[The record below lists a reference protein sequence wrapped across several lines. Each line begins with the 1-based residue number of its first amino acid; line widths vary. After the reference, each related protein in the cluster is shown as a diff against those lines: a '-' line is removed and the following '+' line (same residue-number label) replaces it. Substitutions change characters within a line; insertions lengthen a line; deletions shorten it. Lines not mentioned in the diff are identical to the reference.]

1 MSISVP
7 PTIPSPSHALGGAH
21 NHSARSSPHTPAGS
35 NVTAAHAN
43 AVMRRMSIQSQH
55 SISSQAS
62 SSSSSSTAN
71 SYPVFLQRTAISN
84 AYQSSSSRGDDETLS
99 NTSENLSLSGLSSA
113 STSGPTLVAPHALA
127 SPASSTSS
135 HFKYTASPS
144 PSSAAGLGEGRGSNF
159 KVVIR
164 VRPPLPREL
173 HGDRPFQN
181 VINVDASGHVLTVS
195 ENLTAMA
202 NDGSDGSGNAGGGG
216 GAAAGA
222 SAGGAYGSHVFSF
235 DHVYDQ
241 HCTQRAVYEN
251 TAKAV
256 VESSLEGYNATI
268 FAYGQTGTGKTYT
281 MEGFNSA
288 GSVEE
293 RGIIPRAIE
302 QIFCHIQANVSA
314 RNRFL
319 VRASY
324 LQIYNESI
332 SDLLKP
338 ERNNLTIREDKKRG
352 VFVEGLSEWVVRSPE
367 EIYGLME
374 RGGAMRATG
383 STKMNEI
390 SSRSH
395 AVFIIIAEQSKTS
408 YVDTKGH
415 EMSAEEFT
423 ALVNAHQARYGT
435 HAGNGQS
442 GSGGAGGGGGGG
454 SGHPHGALH
463 PKLESMIRQS
473 FKVGK
478 LNLVDLAGSERV
490 RLSGATG
497 QRLEESK
504 KINQSLSALGNVIA
518 ALTDARGRQ
527 HIPYRDSKLTRI
539 LEDSLGGNCKTTM
552 MAMISPALEA
562 MVESLSTL
570 KFANRAKNIKNEA
583 RVNEDLDQK
592 SLLRKYERE
601 LKRLRAELEE
611 KSRNV
616 VDKRRLLELDEQR
629 RRAEEDKMAAIRALE
644 ERSREF
650 MREKEE
656 KKKLEQ
662 RISMLTSQ
670 MLMSSQKRS
679 HGGAEDVGGM
689 GGASGQTFDAEDPL
703 ILEAIK
709 EHQDRIRKEYECR
722 LADLEKERETIEEEK
737 AQVDR
742 YKQLLLKQR
751 DIMIALTQRLNER
764 DEQITALQDELDA
777 YDRHQK
783 ELEEKLDEKTAHLI
797 HLQRVT
803 MEQHASSPGKP
814 NSELLKALGDWA
826 GSSTGLTHGGSNG
839 TTDGGKPAISPEHL
853 ITHKQF
859 RPHGVDAVVY
869 ATGTNNAAN
878 GKLVSTSRDE
888 PLLSAEEK
896 MQELKKIV
904 DNQAQEH
911 TRLAKEL
918 EEVKAE
924 KVSVEFL
931 LRERLEKLVQVEMES
946 RLKHM
951 VTPAAA
957 QLQDQLNQARQKVE
971 MLENENRRLSQQEPM
986 TPACD
991 ETQRQLQTKCETLVK
1006 ERRAVQTIM
1015 EQKIKTLVNAISEAS
1030 DAALQSA
1037 GGADRLGEPAK
1048 WLTREVNA
1056 LQRLVNASIVAL
1068 RNADSASNSTSVPSS
1083 SHQPR
1088 KVSSSSEAAPTV
1100 PPTATSVSA
1109 GGSGSGKSQPSPVPT
1124 SSFTSASPPSQAASN
1139 NMSVEELIQQRRAQ
1153 LQRDRQQQ
1161 QQQQQI

>member
-1 MSISVP
+1 MRSTCDYTNSPRGKTMMRGNAVP
-7 PTIPSPSHALGGAH
+7 RTQALKRQVSRDLASPSQRRL
-21 NHSARSSPHTPAGS
+21 PTP
-35 NVTAAHAN
+35 VDDDDD
-43 AVMRRMSIQSQH
+43 RD
-55 SISSQAS
+55 SISSHTS
-62 SSSSSSTAN
+62 SSSN
-71 SYPVFLQRTAISN
+71 RY
-84 AYQSSSSRGDDETLS
+84 
-99 NTSENLSLSGLSSA
+99 
-113 STSGPTLVAPHALA
+113 
-127 SPASSTSS
+127 
-135 HFKYTASPS
+135 
-144 PSSAAGLGEGRGSNF
+144 GSNF

-173 HGDRPFQN
+173 QGDKPFQN
-181 VINVDASGHVLTVS
+181 VVTVDSSGHYLSVS
-195 ENLTAMA
+195 DSTHLAPDDPSNQ
-202 NDGSDGSGNAGGGG
+202 GSSYSNH
-216 GAAAGA
+216 
-222 SAGGAYGSHVFSF
+222 SFSF

-241 HCTQRAVYEN
+241 HSTQRAVYEN

-281 MEGFNSA
+281 MEGFNSSG
-288 GSVEE
+288 GSSLED

-302 QIFCHIQANVSA
+302 QIFMHIQANVSA
-314 RNRFL
+314 RMRFL

-395 AVFIIIAEQSKTS
+395 AVFIIIAEQSQTT
-408 YVDTKGH
+408 YVDTNGK
-415 EMSAEEFT
+415 EIPLEEFT
-423 ALVNAHQARYGT
+423 TLVNSQTSRDRT
-435 HAGNGQS
+435 
-442 GSGGAGGGGGGG
+442 
-454 SGHPHGALH
+454 
-463 PKLESMIRQS
+463 KLESLVRQS

-518 ALTDARGRQ
+518 ALTDTRGRQ

-562 MVESLSTL
+562 IVESLSTL

-611 KSRNV
+611 KNRNV

-644 ERSREF
+644 QRSLEF
-650 MREKEE
+650 MLEKEE

-662 RISMLTSQ
+662 RIIMLTSQ
-670 MLMSSQKRS
+670 MLMSHQNKQKNAE
-679 HGGAEDVGGM
+679 GGGEF
-689 GGASGQTFDAEDPL
+689 STEDPQFRL
-703 ILEAIK
+703 ALK
-709 EHQDRIRKEYECR
+709 EQQERIRKEYECR

-764 DEQITALQDELDA
+764 DEQIMALQDELDA

-783 ELEEKLDEKTAHLI
+783 ALEEKLDEKTAQLI

-803 MEQHASSPGKP
+803 MEHNATSPNK
-814 NSELLKALGDWA
+814 NAELIKALGEWGFKQRPA
-826 GSSTGLTHGGSNG
+826 TSS
-839 TTDGGKPAISPEHL
+839 GKQYLPYDQSP
-853 ITHKQF
+853 I
-859 RPHGVDAVVY
+859 VCN
-869 ATGTNNAAN
+869 NNASP
-878 GKLVSTSRDE
+878 KDK
-888 PLLSAEEK
+888 LLSADEKVEEL
-896 MQELKKIV
+896 MRVVE
-904 DNQAQEH
+904 AQRAEYA
-911 TRLAKEL
+911 RAMKEL
-918 EEVKAE
+918 EDVRSE
-924 KVSVEFL
+924 KVSVEYVM
-931 LRERLEKLVQVEMES
+931 REKIEKL
-946 RLKHM
+946 KHG
-951 VTPAAA
+951 PEE
-957 QLQDQLNQARQKVE
+957 LL
-971 MLENENRRLSQQEPM
+971 
-986 TPACD
+986 
-991 ETQRQLQTKCETLVK
+991 TKNADLTGRCETLTK
-1006 ERRAVQTIM
+1006 ERKAVQTIM
-1015 EQKIKTLVNAISEAS
+1015 EQKIKALVDAIARAS
-1030 DAALQSA
+1030 DATLDSC
-1037 GGADRLGEPAK
+1037 GGIDRIGEPAK
-1048 WLTREVNA
+1048 WLCREVNA

-1068 RNADSASNSTSVPSS
+1068 RNA
-1083 SHQPR
+1083 
-1088 KVSSSSEAAPTV
+1088 SSET
-1100 PPTATSVSA
+1100 PPPEESKPQTIA
-1109 GGSGSGKSQPSPVPT
+1109 SGSL
-1124 SSFTSASPPSQAASN
+1124 
-1139 NMSVEELIQQRRAQ
+1139 SVEELIQKRRAQ
-1153 LQRDRQQQ
+1153 MQKERQLK
-1161 QQQQQI
+1161 

>member
-1 MSISVP
+1 MRSASDFNTSLRQSRSPSGTTPRAASSRGGHPYVQGMSISVSSASS
-7 PTIPSPSHALGGAH
+7 SPSG
-21 NHSARSSPHTPAGS
+21 SARSSPHGSTFSPSNTARRAQPAP
-35 NVTAAHAN
+35 A
-43 AVMRRMSIQSQH
+43 
-55 SISSQAS
+55 
-62 SSSSSSTAN
+62 
-71 SYPVFLQRTAISN
+71 YLQRTAISN
-84 AYQSSSSRGDDETLS
+84 AYNSTGGSRSSEDTET
-99 NTSENLSLSGLSSA
+99 A
-113 STSGPTLVAPHALA
+113 STSSDGFLGDRPS
-127 SPASSTSS
+127 SPAHSISSSNSS
-135 HFKYTASPS
+135 RFAS
-144 PSSAAGLGEGRGSNF
+144 ERGSNF

-181 VINVDASGHVLTVS
+181 VINVDQQGHVLTVS
-195 ENLTAMA
+195 ENLSALA
-202 NDGSDGSGNAGGGG
+202 FSGGNGGNVESES
-216 GAAAGA
+216 
-222 SAGGAYGSHVFSF
+222 SAPGAYGSHVFSF

-241 HCTQRAVYEN
+241 QCTQSTVYEN

-281 MEGFNSA
+281 MEGFNSGS

-314 RNRFL
+314 RCRFL

-338 ERNNLTIREDKKRG
+338 ERSNLTIREDRRRG

-383 STKMNEI
+383 STKMNEL

-408 YVDTKGH
+408 YVDSKGNDV
-415 EMSAEEFT
+415 APEEFM
-423 ALVNAHQARYGT
+423 ALVNAYQARHGGGN
-435 HAGNGQS
+435 APANAKSPNGNG
-442 GSGGAGGGGGGG
+442 AA
-454 SGHPHGALH
+454 ALH
-463 PKLESMIRQS
+463 PKLEAMVRQS

-504 KINQSLSALGNVIA
+504 KINQSLSALGNVIS

-562 MVESLSTL
+562 MTESLSTL
-570 KFANRAKNIKNEA
+570 KFANRAKHIKNEA

-611 KSRNV
+611 RSRNV

-644 ERSREF
+644 ERSQEF

-656 KKKLEQ
+656 KKRLEQ
-662 RISMLTSQ
+662 RISALTSQ
-670 MLMSSQKRS
+670 MMMSNQRRLTPSAGLS
-679 HGGAEDVGGM
+679 GADGETLNV
-689 GGASGQTFDAEDPL
+689 EDPL
-703 ILEAIK
+703 IRDAIK
-709 EHQDRIRKEYECR
+709 EHQDRIRQEYECR

-797 HLQRVT
+797 HLQRVA
-803 MEQHASSPGKP
+803 MEHNASSPGKIDA
-814 NSELLKALGDWA
+814 ELLKALGDWGGGA
-826 GSSTGLTHGGSNG
+826 AQPAKVPSASSVSET
-839 TTDGGKPAISPEHL
+839 PADLL

-859 RPHGVDAVVY
+859 RPHPVDPVIIND
-869 ATGTNNAAN
+869 NNYSN
-878 GKLVSTSRDE
+878 NNSPNTRSGGSG
-888 PLLSAEEK
+888 LLSAEEK
-896 MQELKKIV
+896 IQELRALV
-904 DNQAQEH
+904 DAQSTEH
-911 TRLAKEL
+911 QRMAKEL
-918 EEVKAE
+918 EDVKSE
-924 KVSVEFL
+924 KVSVEFQM
-931 LRERLEKLVQVEMES
+931 REKLEKLVQVELEARAKSLS
-946 RLKHM
+946 RSDSNRDKQ
-951 VTPAAA
+951 
-957 QLQDQLNQARQKVE
+957 QLANLQHQIEKL
-971 MLENENRRLSQQEPM
+971 MLENQQLQARASTDAE
-986 TPACD
+986 
-991 ETQRQLQTKCETLVK
+991 QSQLQTRCETLVK

-1015 EQKIKTLVNAISEAS
+1015 EHKIKALVTAIGEAS
-1030 DAALQSA
+1030 DATLRTA
-1037 GGADRLGEPAK
+1037 GGAEKLGEPAK
-1048 WLTREVNA
+1048 WLSREVNA

-1068 RNADSASNSTSVPSS
+1068 RNADAGNGSASGGANAKPAA
-1083 SHQPR
+1083 
-1088 KVSSSSEAAPTV
+1088 KESSSSQPTPTMVPAGISSNRVLSEKPSFTRTTPPSAAPA
-1100 PPTATSVSA
+1100 PAQPANLSVD
-1109 GGSGSGKSQPSPVPT
+1109 
-1124 SSFTSASPPSQAASN
+1124 
-1139 NMSVEELIQQRRAQ
+1139 ELIEQRRAQ
-1153 LQRDRQQQ
+1153 LQQQRERYDQ
-1161 QQQQQI
+1161 

>member
-1 MSISVP
+1 MRATSDFNASLRQSRSPSSTTPRATRGHPYQGMSINVSSAAS
-7 PTIPSPSHALGGAH
+7 SPSS
-21 NHSARSSPHTPAGS
+21 SARSSPRNTSSPS
-35 NVTAAHAN
+35 NT
-43 AVMRRMSIQSQH
+43 RRQQH
-55 SISSQAS
+55 YSSPGG
-62 SSSSSSTAN
+62 
-71 SYPVFLQRTAISN
+71 YLQRTAISN
-84 AYQSSSSRGDDETLS
+84 AYNSGGSRSEDAETSSTTSEGFVERPSSPAHSTHSISSSPSRY
-99 NTSENLSLSGLSSA
+99 SE
-113 STSGPTLVAPHALA
+113 
-127 SPASSTSS
+127 
-135 HFKYTASPS
+135 
-144 PSSAAGLGEGRGSNF
+144 RGSNF

-181 VINVDASGHVLTVS
+181 VINVDQHGHVLTVS
-195 ENLTAMA
+195 ENLSALS
-202 NDGSDGSGNAGGGG
+202 NSGN
-216 GAAAGA
+216 
-222 SAGGAYGSHVFSF
+222 SDNESSTPGAYGSHVFSF

-241 HCTQRAVYEN
+241 QCTQSTVYEN

-281 MEGFNSA
+281 MEGFNSGS

-314 RNRFL
+314 RCRFL

-338 ERNNLTIREDKKRG
+338 ERSNLTIREDRRRG

-383 STKMNEI
+383 STKMNEL

-395 AVFIIIAEQSKTS
+395 AVFIIIAEQSKTT
-408 YVDTKGH
+408 YVDSKGNDV
-415 EMSAEEFT
+415 APEEFMT
-423 ALVNAHQARYGT
+423 LVNAYQARHGT
-435 HAGNGQS
+435 TPTNGKASNGANGN
-442 GSGGAGGGGGGG
+442 AA
-454 SGHPHGALH
+454 ALH
-463 PKLESMIRQS
+463 PKLEAMVRQS

-504 KINQSLSALGNVIA
+504 KINQSLSALGNVIS

-552 MAMISPALEA
+552 MAMVSPALEA
-562 MVESLSTL
+562 MTESLSTL
-570 KFANRAKNIKNEA
+570 KFANRAKHIKNEA

-611 KSRNV
+611 RSRNV

-656 KKKLEQ
+656 KKRLEQ
-662 RISMLTSQ
+662 RISALTSQ
-670 MLMSSQKRS
+670 MMMSNQRRLTP
-679 HGGAEDVGGM
+679 
-689 GGASGQTFDAEDPL
+689 SGLSCDGETLNVEDPL
-703 ILEAIK
+703 IRDAIK
-709 EHQDRIRKEYECR
+709 EHQDRIRQEYECR

-797 HLQRVT
+797 HLQRVA
-803 MEQHASSPGKP
+803 MEHNASSPGKTDA
-814 NSELLKALGDWA
+814 ELLKALGDW
-826 GSSTGLTHGGSNG
+826 GGG
-839 TTDGGKPAISPEHL
+839 ATQAKTTPMATSAASKPPTELL

-859 RPHGVDAVVY
+859 RPHPVDPVIINDNNY
-869 ATGTNNAAN
+869 SNNA
-878 GKLVSTSRDE
+878 GHS
-888 PLLSAEEK
+888 LLSAEEK
-896 MQELKKIV
+896 IQELRGLV
-904 DNQAQEH
+904 DAQTVEH
-911 TRLAKEL
+911 QRMAKEL
-918 EEVKAE
+918 EDVKAE
-924 KVSVEFL
+924 KVSVEFQM
-931 LRERLEKLVQVEMES
+931 REKLEKLVQVELEARSKDLNRSDS
-946 RLKHM
+946 RNKQ
-951 VTPAAA
+951 
-957 QLQDQLNQARQKVE
+957 QLVNLQRQLEKL
-971 MLENENRRLSQQEPM
+971 MLENQ
-986 TPACD
+986 
-991 ETQRQLQTKCETLVK
+991 QLQSRAAADEQTQLQARCETLVK

-1015 EQKIKTLVNAISEAS
+1015 EHKIKTLVTAIGEAS
-1030 DAALQSA
+1030 DATLQTA
-1037 GGADRLGEPAK
+1037 GGADKLGEPAK
-1048 WLTREVNA
+1048 WLAREINA

-1068 RNADSASNSTSVPSS
+1068 RNADAGNGKPTKES
-1083 SHQPR
+1083 
-1088 KVSSSSEAAPTV
+1088 VSSQPTPTNAPTGISSNRDK
-1100 PPTATSVSA
+1100 PDTSRAMATSVSGA
-1109 GGSGSGKSQPSPVPT
+1109 
-1124 SSFTSASPPSQAASN
+1124 N
-1139 NMSVEELIQQRRAQ
+1139 LSVDELIEQRRAQ
-1153 LQRDRQQQ
+1153 LQQQRERYPSN
-1161 QQQQQI
+1161 

>member
-1 MSISVP
+1 MKSTSDFNASLRQSRSPSGTTPRAASGYNSRGGHPYAQGMSINVSASS
-7 PTIPSPSHALGGAH
+7 SPSG
-21 NHSARSSPHTPAGS
+21 SARSSPHGSTCSPSSMARRAQPLQQQQQQQYYAPPAPS
-35 NVTAAHAN
+35 ATAAA
-43 AVMRRMSIQSQH
+43 
-55 SISSQAS
+55 
-62 SSSSSSTAN
+62 
-71 SYPVFLQRTAISN
+71 YLQRTAISN
-84 AYQSSSSRGDDETLS
+84 AYNSTGGSRSSEDTET
-99 NTSENLSLSGLSSA
+99 A
-113 STSGPTLVAPHALA
+113 STSSDGFLGDRPS
-127 SPASSTSS
+127 SPAHSISSTSS
-135 HFKYTASPS
+135 RYS
-144 PSSAAGLGEGRGSNF
+144 GERGSNF

-181 VINVDASGHVLTVS
+181 VINVDQQGHVLTVS
-195 ENLTAMA
+195 ENLGALA
-202 NDGSDGSGNAGGGG
+202 FGGGNG
-216 GAAAGA
+216 GNGDNE
-222 SAGGAYGSHVFSF
+222 SSTPGAYGSHVFSF

-241 HCTQRAVYEN
+241 QCTQSTVYEN

-281 MEGFNSA
+281 MEGFNSGS

-314 RNRFL
+314 RCRFL

-338 ERNNLTIREDKKRG
+338 ERTNLTIREDRRRG

-383 STKMNEI
+383 STKMNEL

-408 YVDTKGH
+408 YVDSKGNDV
-415 EMSAEEFT
+415 APEEFM
-423 ALVNAHQARYGT
+423 ALVNAYQARHGGGN
-435 HAGNGQS
+435 AQGNG
-442 GSGGAGGGGGGG
+442 GGNGKAAGGNGTNANGTA
-454 SGHPHGALH
+454 ALH
-463 PKLESMIRQS
+463 PKLEAMVRQS

-504 KINQSLSALGNVIA
+504 KINQSLSALGNVIS

-562 MVESLSTL
+562 MTESLSTL
-570 KFANRAKNIKNEA
+570 KFANRAKHIKNEA

-611 KSRNV
+611 RSRNV

-656 KKKLEQ
+656 KKRLEQ
-662 RISMLTSQ
+662 RISALTSQ
-670 MLMSSQKRS
+670 MLMSNQRRLTPSA
-679 HGGAEDVGGM
+679 GGGLGDGEVLNV
-689 GGASGQTFDAEDPL
+689 EDPL
-703 ILEAIK
+703 IRDAIK
-709 EHQDRIRKEYECR
+709 EHQDRIRQEYECR

-797 HLQRVT
+797 HLQRVA
-803 MEQHASSPGKP
+803 MEHNASSPGKIDA
-814 NSELLKALGDWA
+814 ELLKALGDWGGGTA
-826 GSSTGLTHGGSNG
+826 QTPMMHPVGSNRVDE
-839 TTDGGKPAISPEHL
+839 TPAELL

-859 RPHGVDAVVY
+859 RPHPVDPVIINDNNY
-869 ATGTNNAAN
+869 SNNNSLHTGSGGA
-878 GKLVSTSRDE
+878 S
-888 PLLSAEEK
+888 LLSADEK
-896 MQELKKIV
+896 IQELRALV
-904 DNQAQEH
+904 DAQSAEH
-911 TRLAKEL
+911 QRMAREL
-918 EEVKAE
+918 EDVKSE

-931 LRERLEKLVQVEMES
+931 MREKLDKLVQVELEAHTKDLERS
-946 RLKHM
+946 DSSKDRQ
-951 VTPAAA
+951 
-957 QLQDQLNQARQKVE
+957 QLANL
-971 MLENENRRLSQQEPM
+971 
-986 TPACD
+986 
-991 ETQRQLQTKCETLVK
+991 QRQLEALISENQQLQARATSDDQQLQLQARCDTLVK

-1015 EQKIKTLVNAISEAS
+1015 EHKIKALVTAIGEAS
-1030 DAALQSA
+1030 DSTLQTA
-1037 GGADRLGEPAK
+1037 GGAEKLGEPAK
-1048 WLTREVNA
+1048 WLAREVNA

-1068 RNADSASNSTSVPSS
+1068 RNADAGN
-1083 SHQPR
+1083 
-1088 KVSSSSEAAPTV
+1088 
-1100 PPTATSVSA
+1100 
-1109 GGSGSGKSQPSPVPT
+1109 GGSGGTSANTTGKPAPKESSSSQPSPTTAPARMSGT
-1124 SSFTSASPPSQAASN
+1124 RGPGEKTDTARIIISPPPTAAQSSTL
-1139 NMSVEELIQQRRAQ
+1139 SVDELIEQRRAQ
-1153 LQRDRQQQ
+1153 LQQQRDRYPTV
-1161 QQQQQI
+1161 

>member
-1 MSISVP
+1 
-7 PTIPSPSHALGGAH
+7 
-21 NHSARSSPHTPAGS
+21 
-35 NVTAAHAN
+35 
-43 AVMRRMSIQSQH
+43 
-55 SISSQAS
+55 
-62 SSSSSSTAN
+62 
-71 SYPVFLQRTAISN
+71 
-84 AYQSSSSRGDDETLS
+84 
-99 NTSENLSLSGLSSA
+99 
-113 STSGPTLVAPHALA
+113 
-127 SPASSTSS
+127 
-135 HFKYTASPS
+135 
-144 PSSAAGLGEGRGSNF
+144 
-159 KVVIR
+159 

-181 VINVDASGHVLTVS
+181 VINVDQHGHVLTVS
-195 ENLTAMA
+195 ENLSALA
-202 NDGSDGSGNAGGGG
+202 FGGGNG
-216 GAAAGA
+216 GNGD
-222 SAGGAYGSHVFSF
+222 SESSTPGAYGSHVFSF

-241 HCTQRAVYEN
+241 QCTQSTVYEN

-281 MEGFNSA
+281 MEGFNSGS

-314 RNRFL
+314 RCRFL

-338 ERNNLTIREDKKRG
+338 ERTNLTIREDRRRG

-383 STKMNEI
+383 STKMNEL

-395 AVFIIIAEQSKTS
+395 AVFIIIAEQSKTT
-408 YVDTKGH
+408 YVDAKGNDV
-415 EMSAEEFT
+415 APEEFM
-423 ALVNAHQARYGT
+423 ALVNAYQARHGGGN
-435 HAGNGQS
+435 APANGGGKAPAGGNGANAN
-442 GSGGAGGGGGGG
+442 GTT
-454 SGHPHGALH
+454 ALH
-463 PKLESMIRQS
+463 PKLEAMVRQS

-504 KINQSLSALGNVIA
+504 KINQSLSALGNVIS

-562 MVESLSTL
+562 MTESLSTL
-570 KFANRAKNIKNEA
+570 KFANRAKHIKNEA

-611 KSRNV
+611 RSRNV

-656 KKKLEQ
+656 KKRLEQ
-662 RISMLTSQ
+662 RISALTSQ
-670 MLMSSQKRS
+670 MLMSNQRRLTPSIGAGL
-679 HGGAEDVGGM
+679 GGGEGEALSV
-689 GGASGQTFDAEDPL
+689 EDPL
-703 ILEAIK
+703 IRDAIK
-709 EHQDRIRKEYECR
+709 EHQDRIRQEYECR
-722 LADLEKERETIEEEK
+722 LADLEKE
-737 AQVDR
+737 VDR

-797 HLQRVT
+797 HLQRVA
-803 MEQHASSPGKP
+803 MEHNASSPGKIDA
-814 NSELLKALGDWA
+814 ELLKALGDWGGGA
-826 GSSTGLTHGGSNG
+826 GQAAMAPTAGAKLPS
-839 TTDGGKPAISPEHL
+839 DAPAELL

-859 RPHGVDAVVY
+859 RPHPVDPVIIND
-869 ATGTNNAAN
+869 NNYSSSNNNSLHAGSGGSA
-878 GKLVSTSRDE
+878 
-888 PLLSAEEK
+888 LLSAEEK
-896 MQELKKIV
+896 IQELRALV
-904 DNQAQEH
+904 DAQSAEH
-911 TRLAKEL
+911 QRMAREL
-918 EEVKAE
+918 EDVKSE

-931 LRERLEKLVQVEMES
+931 MREKLDKLVQVELEARTKDSTRADSS
-946 RLKHM
+946 RDKQQLASLQQQLEALMLKNQ
-951 VTPAAA
+951 
-957 QLQDQLNQARQKVE
+957 QLQAQAADDQQL
-971 MLENENRRLSQQEPM
+971 
-986 TPACD
+986 
-991 ETQRQLQTKCETLVK
+991 QLQTRCETLVK

-1015 EQKIKTLVNAISEAS
+1015 EHKIKALVTAIGEAS
-1030 DAALQSA
+1030 DATLQTA
-1037 GGADRLGEPAK
+1037 GGAEKLGEPAK
-1048 WLTREVNA
+1048 WLAREVNA

-1068 RNADSASNSTSVPSS
+1068 RNADAGTVGTAPAPANGRPMQKESSGSQPAPTTLPVDRGLVEKPTAAARVSSPAAPSS
-1083 SHQPR
+1083 SL
-1088 KVSSSSEAAPTV
+1088 
-1100 PPTATSVSA
+1100 SVD
-1109 GGSGSGKSQPSPVPT
+1109 
-1124 SSFTSASPPSQAASN
+1124 
-1139 NMSVEELIQQRRAQ
+1139 ELIEQRRAQ
-1153 LQRDRQQQ
+1153 LQQQRERHPTV
-1161 QQQQQI
+1161 